1 MVGRDQASYDCA
13 LPLRYLTTRVRQ
25 ADRADGI
32 AISDFEG
39 TNALEIREVYDGY
52 VYVTQIYCYE
62 GQMRELFSAE
72 DSGLMPEDG
81 EVLMPLEDMNLSL
94 EGELLTIDVRH
105 PNGQTDTLR
114 LCLRPPRG
122 GFAVKNRATLTLMEQ
137 LVMILVFAL
146 AAVICLQVF
155 VTASKK
161 SRDSEDRDRAVD
173 HCAKRSGGYQGHR
186 GTAGRCGV

>member
-1 MVGRDQASYDCA
+1 MKRNKGNISGLMALLLLCVFAICVVLVLLTGTEVYSGLVGRDQASYDRA

-114 LCLRPPRG
+114 LCLR
-122 GFAVKNRATLTLMEQ
+122 
-137 LVMILVFAL
+137 
-146 AAVICLQVF
+146 
-155 VTASKK
+155 
-161 SRDSEDRDRAVD
+161 
-173 HCAKRSGGYQGHR
+173 HR
-186 GTAGRCGV
+186 GEVLP